1 MTHPPVDNLPEQA
14 AVTLLGVCGQLSQS
28 RHRGLARWATSVS
41 DSLLA
46 RLVSVTTGV
55 CVDSDAEPCQRLAQ
69 LDAVEPTRVTTTQL
83 STGAPARTGSS
94 LPTSTAACASWR
106 RSTPRPPSSRP
117 RNGDLH
123 AACGQRRTSAPFR
136 RGRGCSCR
144 LTDVDTAT
152 TTPCSEAPR
161 PSWDTGGRAY
171 RRLSEAVR

>member
-69 LDAVEPTRVTTTQL
+69 LDAVELKILHSVLAAGADASDDDAVVDWCTRTDRLIV
-83 STGAPARTGSS
+83 A
-94 LPTSTAACASWR
+94 
-106 RSTPRPPSSRP
+106 
-117 RNGDLH
+117 DL
-123 AACGQRRTSAPFR
+123 
-136 RGRGCSCR
+136 
-144 LTDVDTAT
+144 
-152 TTPCSEAPR
+152 
-161 PSWDTGGRAY
+161 Y
-171 RRLSEAVR
+171 RRLCELAAIDAKAAVIEAEERRLACGVRAAPDLRTVSPWSGV